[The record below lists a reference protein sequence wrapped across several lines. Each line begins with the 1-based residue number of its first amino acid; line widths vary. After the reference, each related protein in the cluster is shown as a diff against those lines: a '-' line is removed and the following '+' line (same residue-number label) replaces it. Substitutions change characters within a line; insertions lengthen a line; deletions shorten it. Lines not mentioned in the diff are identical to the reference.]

1 MKKQFPWI
9 TVISAAALLS
19 IAVFTMELNL
29 LLLGLGCLVALF
41 IGELIGCIKANK
53 TGNLFA
59 PNKSA
64 LIASL
69 ILLFPIVGAV
79 IYDLVIVDTW
89 RWLLTYLA
97 MLVFGTAA
105 GVSLAANLLN
115 FLYKKHKIK
124 QEQINKQFPQ
134 RTRPPRIQLKPL
146 IPWAIAL
153 AVVMVVL
160 VVINE
165 IMLDHHI
172 EDVLLAVIST
182 IYWLLLAQLLGLIF
196 NQVLG
201 LDFINYIIMLG
212 WLVYSIG
219 ESVRLIEY
227 YGESTGFNASYVD
240 WMISLHTGQLIA
252 YSVLAAAALGVLI
265 AAVVHQFK
273 KPKWRKKT

>member
-9 TVISAAALLS
+9 TVISATALLF

-29 LLLGLGCLVALF
+29 LLFGLGCLVALF
-41 IGELIGCIKANK
+41 IGEFIGCIKANK

-59 PNKSA
+59 PNKGA

-105 GVSLAANLLN
+105 GISLAANLLN

-124 QEQINKQFPQ
+124 QEQISKQFPQ
-134 RTRPPRIQLKPL
+134 RARPPRIQLKPL

-153 AVVMVVL
+153 AVVMVAL
-160 VVINE
+160 VIINE

-182 IYWLLLAQLLGLIF
+182 VYWLLLAQLLGLIF

-219 ESVRLIEY
+219 ESVHLIEY
-227 YGESTGFNASYVD
+227 YGESTGFNTSYVE

-252 YSVLAAAALGVLI
+252 YSVLAAATLGVLI
-265 AAVVHQFK
+265 AAVAHQFK